1 MVNKTNRVRYQ
12 KRTNYQKKRLHS
24 LDKSCFKQSSNSK
37 DKQLI
42 TQLDDFPNSIRVVSV
57 TGSNK
62 SD

>member
-1 MVNKTNRVRYQ
+1 MVNKTNRVRYR
-12 KRTNYQKKRLHS
+12 KRTDYQKKCLHS

-42 TQLDDFPNSIRVVSV
+42 IQSDDLPNSIRVVSV